1 MPTDRFANHESQQK
15 WSPNSVSTWIVVP
28 CFNEA
33 DRLPVATFEAYRR
46 LHPSIGFIFVDDGS
60 TDETAAILEQLRT
73 RLAPNASWLQM
84 RENRGKAEAV
94 RRGIQCAIEL
104 GAEYTGYWDADLAT
118 PLDAI
123 EPMRQ
128 IAERRPELLA
138 VLGCR
143 FPMLGRDIQRK
154 PLRRLQSRLFASA
167 ASRVL
172 GTPVL
177 DTQCGAKLLRVSR
190 RVSELFGSPFLTR
203 WIFDVEW
210 LARLNVLAPTGV
222 SLSKLVYEFPL
233 DQWREVDGSKLT
245 FRAAVKAATQLGTIA
260 RKVRPRRWSPSDDS
274 ESLGQDT
281 IWHGPPRPQRLVA

>member
-94 RRGIQCAIEL
+94 RRGIQCAVEL

-118 PLDAI
+118 PRRHRTDATN
-123 EPMRQ
+123 
-128 IAERRPELLA
+128 RR
-138 VLGCR
+138 
-143 FPMLGRDIQRK
+143 
-154 PLRRLQSRLFASA
+154 AS
-167 ASRVL
+167 
-172 GTPVL
+172 P
-177 DTQCGAKLLRVSR
+177 
-190 RVSELFGSPFLTR
+190 
-203 WIFDVEW
+203 
-210 LARLNVLAPTGV
+210 
-222 SLSKLVYEFPL
+222 
-233 DQWREVDGSKLT
+233 
-245 FRAAVKAATQLGTIA
+245 
-260 RKVRPRRWSPSDDS
+260 
-274 ESLGQDT
+274 
-281 IWHGPPRPQRLVA
+281 